1 MITDFSAMSGGTFLL
16 YYGALVIAAVI
27 AGLWLPAFLRPNG
40 RHQQVSDQGQLA
52 WLASGPGR
60 FTEATLARLFGTGA
74 LDMGGKNKLRV
85 ATAGAGTSEPERL
98 LTAVG
103 GEFGLTEAHRKLKP
117 YAARVEDELIERDLV
132 MDKGARWQ
140 LRLAGAAPYLAVLA
154 VGWYRR
160 QAGEALGEPTGL
172 LTALMVLTALLM
184 LWRLVKLDPRTRA
197 GQAALGEAKIK
208 AARLRSAATGPELG
222 IGVALFGTTIL
233 AGTPFVHLHSMRQS
247 AITNG
252 GGGYVGDGGGS
263 SDSGGDGGSGCGG
276 GCGGCGG

>member
-16 YYGALVIAAVI
+16 YYGALVIAAVV
-27 AGLWLPAFLRPNG
+27 AGLWLPAFLRPDG

-52 WLASGPGR
+52 WLASGPRR

-74 LDMGGKNKLRV
+74 LEADAGNKLRV
-85 ATAGAGTSEPERL
+85 SRVDAGASEPERL
-98 LTAVG
+98 LTAG
-103 GEFGLTEAHRKLKP
+103 GGVFGITEAHRMLKP
-117 YAARVEDELIERDLV
+117 YAARVEGDLIERDLV

-140 LRLAGAAPYLAVLA
+140 LRLAGAAPYLAVMA

-160 QAGEALGEPTGL
+160 QAGEALGEPTGI
-172 LTALMVLTALLM
+172 LTALMVLTALLL
-184 LWRLVKLDPRTRA
+184 LWRLLRLDPRTRA

-222 IGVALFGTTIL
+222 IGVALFGTVIL
-233 AGTPFVHLHSMRQS
+233 AGTPYSQLHAMRT
-247 AITNG
+247 AATG
-252 GGGYVGDGGGS
+252 DGAGGYAGDGG
-263 SDSGGDGGSGCGG
+263 DSGGDGGSGCGG

>member
-27 AGLWLPAFLRPNG
+27 AGLWLPSFLRPDG

-60 FTEATLARLFGTGA
+60 FTEATLARLFGTGVLEA
-74 LDMGGKNKLRV
+74 DAGNKLRV
-85 ATAGAGTSEPERL
+85 SRAGAGDSEPERL
-98 LTAVG
+98 LTAG
-103 GEFGLTEAHRKLKP
+103 GGVFGITEAHRMLKP

-132 MDKGARWQ
+132 MDTGARWR

-160 QAGEALGEPTGL
+160 QAGEALGEPTGF
-172 LTALMVLTALLM
+172 LTALIILTALLM
-184 LWRLVKLDPRTRA
+184 LWRLVRLDPRTRA

-222 IGVALFGTTIL
+222 IGVALFGTAIL
-233 AGTPFVHLHSMRQS
+233 AGTPYSQLHAMRT
-247 AITNG
+247 AATGDGAG
-252 GGGYVGDGGGS
+252 GFAGDGG
-263 SDSGGDGGSGCGG
+263 DSGGDGGSGCGG

>member
-16 YYGALVIAAVI
+16 YYGALVIAAVV
-27 AGLWLPAFLRPNG
+27 AGLWLPAFLRPDG

-52 WLASGPGR
+52 WLASGPGG

-74 LDMGGKNKLRV
+74 LEADEGNKLRV
-85 ATAGAGTSEPERL
+85 SRADAGDSEPERL
-98 LTAVG
+98 LTAG
-103 GEFGLTEAHRKLKP
+103 GGVFGISEAHRMLKP

-132 MDKGARWQ
+132 LDKGARWQ

-160 QAGEALGEPTGL
+160 QAGEALGEPTGF
-172 LTALMVLTALLM
+172 LTALMALTALLM
-184 LWRLVKLDPRTRA
+184 LWRLLRLDPRTRA

-222 IGVALFGTTIL
+222 IGVALFGTAIL
-233 AGTPFVHLHSMRQS
+233 AGTPYSQLHAMRTT
-247 AITNG
+247 ATG
-252 GGGYVGDGGGS
+252 DGAGGYAGDGG
-263 SDSGGDGGSGCGG
+263 DSVGDGGSGCGG

>member
-1 MITDFSAMSGGTFLL
+1 MITDFSTMSGGTFLL
-16 YYGALVIAAVI
+16 YYGALVIAAVV
-27 AGLWLPAFLRPNG
+27 AGLWLPAFLRPDG

-74 LDMGGKNKLRV
+74 LAADAGNKLRV
-85 ATAGAGTSEPERL
+85 SRADAGDSEPERL
-98 LTAVG
+98 LTAG
-103 GEFGLTEAHRKLKP
+103 GGVFGITEAHRMLKP
-117 YAARVEDELIERDLV
+117 YAARVEEELIQRDLV
-132 MDKGARWQ
+132 MDKGARWR

-160 QAGEALGEPTGL
+160 QAGEALGEPTGF
-172 LTALMVLTALLM
+172 LTALMVLTALLL
-184 LWRLVKLDPRTRA
+184 LWRLLRLDPRTRA

-222 IGVALFGTTIL
+222 IGVALFGTAIL
-233 AGTPFVHLHSMRQS
+233 AGTPYSQLHAMRT
-247 AITNG
+247 AATG
-252 GGGYVGDGGGS
+252 DGAGGYAGDGG
-263 SDSGGDGGSGCGG
+263 DSGGDGGSGCGG